1 MGTVFRLNSELPT
14 PEAGTKIVKAD
25 EYSAVLEA
33 GDLIKAAQKQA
44 DEIIQA
50 AQRTYEQRY
59 QQGYDDGVEAG
70 KMENALKM
78 METVV
83 ASVEFIENIEK
94 TVVSVVNQSVKKIIE
109 NFDDEERIKGIVN
122 TALNHV
128 RGQQKVTVRVH
139 PKDEPIIAKM
149 LALQTIGSYI
159 TVVADGHLQPDSCI
173 LESDV
178 GVIDASLKT
187 QLKTLEAAFSAKIK
201 Q

>member
-70 KMENALKM
+70 KME
-78 METVV
+78 TVV

-139 PKDEPIIAKM
+139 PKDEPVIAKM

-173 LESDV
+173 LESEL

>member
-83 ASVEFIENIEK
+83 ASVEFIANIEK

-109 NFDDEERIKGIVN
+109 NFDDENFFRRKIFLDEFSELGKN
-122 TALNHV
+122 WKNQEAFEELYETAC
-128 RGQQKVTVRVH
+128 Q
-139 PKDEPIIAKM
+139 
-149 LALQTIGSYI
+149 
-159 TVVADGHLQPDSCI
+159 
-173 LESDV
+173 
-178 GVIDASLKT
+178 
-187 QLKTLEAAFSAKIK
+187 
-201 Q
+201 